1 VASGSP
7 PHSPSELERAAAGVT
22 PKLHAVNVS
31 MEYLRRR
38 DGSRLLAID
47 DLSLDVAEGEFATI
61 VGPSGCGKSTFLH
74 IVGGL
79 TRATRGDV
87 QVDGKTVRQP
97 GRDRAMVFQDSSL
110 FPWYTVSQNV
120 GYGLECLGV
129 PARVAAER
137 VAPLIEMVGLAGFEK
152 NYPYE
157 LSGGMQQRVNIARAL
172 AIDPGLLLMD
182 EPFAS
187 LDAQTREIMQAE
199 LLKIWN
205 QTRKTVLFIT
215 HQISEAV
222 YLSDRVVVMSARP
235 GRILADIP
243 IDLPRPREL
252 AIKSD
257 PRFVRYEGEIWRL
270 LESEVRQEMATHQV
284 TPEEPDTPDPAPLL
298 PPSA

>member
-1 VASGSP
+1 
-7 PHSPSELERAAAGVT
+7 VT

-47 DLSLDVAEGEFATI
+47 ALSLDVAEGQFATI

-79 TRATRGDV
+79 TRATHGEV
-87 QVDGKTVRQP
+87 QVDGRTVREP

-110 FPWYTVSQNV
+110 FPWYTVNQNV
-120 GYGLECLGV
+120 AYGLECLGV
-129 PARVAAER
+129 PTKVAVER
-137 VAPLIEMVGLAGFEK
+137 VGPLIDLVGLAGFEK

-222 YLSDRVVVMSARP
+222 YLSDRVLVMSARP
-235 GRILADIP
+235 GRILADIA
-243 IDLPRPREL
+243 IDLQRPREL

-257 PRFVRYEGEIWRL
+257 PRFVGYEGEIWRL
-270 LESEVRQEMATHQV
+270 LESEVRREMDTEEGA
-284 TPEEPDTPDPAPLL
+284 PGEPDEPADPPVVS
-298 PPSA
+298 PSP